1 MKRVFNFSA
10 GPATLPLDVLKEAQ
24 EELLD
29 FESSGMSI
37 MEISHR
43 SKPFEKVLEEAIA
56 DLRDLM
62 KIPENYKVIF
72 CQGGASTQF
81 AAVPMNLMKNK
92 KADYILSGLF
102 STKAYKE
109 GCLFGDCQVIASSK
123 DDNFTHIP
131 NLDNLPVREDADYVH
146 ICENNTVY
154 GTKFHKLPDTKGKPL
169 VADQSS
175 CFLSEPCDVSKYGV
189 IYAGVQKNVGPAG
202 LAIVIIREDLI
213 REDLDIVT
221 PTMLKWKTQVDVDSL
236 YNTPN
241 CFGIY
246 MCGKVFKWLK
256 KQGGLEEM
264 KKRNEE
270 KANYLYDYLDHSK
283 YIAVADKDSRSIMN
297 VTFKTND
304 PELDAL
310 FCEEAKKH
318 GIISIKGHRAV
329 GGMRAS
335 IYNAMTLEGV
345 KALVEFMKEF
355 EKEHLK

>member
-29 FESSGMSI
+29 FEGTGMSI
-37 MEISHR
+37 VEMSHR
-43 SKPFEKVLEEAIA
+43 TKPFEKVLDEAIS
-56 DLRDLM
+56 DLRDLL

-92 KADYILSGLF
+92 KADYILTGLF

-109 GCLFGDCQVIASSK
+109 GCIFGDCQVIASSK

-131 NLDNLPVREDADYVH
+131 NLANLPIREDADYIH

-221 PTMLKWKTQVDVDSL
+221 PTMLKWKTQTDANSL

-297 VTFKTND
+297 VTFTASSPSKAIE
-304 PELDAL
+304 PS
-310 FCEEAKKH
+310 EE
-318 GIISIKGHRAV
+318 
-329 GGMRAS
+329 
-335 IYNAMTLEGV
+335 
-345 KALVEFMKEF
+345 
-355 EKEHLK
+355 

>member
-1 MKRVFNFSA
+1 
-10 GPATLPLDVLKEAQ
+10 
-24 EELLD
+24 
-29 FESSGMSI
+29 
-37 MEISHR
+37 
-43 SKPFEKVLEEAIA
+43 
-56 DLRDLM
+56 
-62 KIPENYKVIF
+62 
-72 CQGGASTQF
+72 
-81 AAVPMNLMKNK
+81 
-92 KADYILSGLF
+92 
-102 STKAYKE
+102 
-109 GCLFGDCQVIASSK
+109 
-123 DDNFTHIP
+123 
-131 NLDNLPVREDADYVH
+131 
-146 ICENNTVY
+146 
-154 GTKFHKLPDTKGKPL
+154 
-169 VADQSS
+169 
-175 CFLSEPCDVSKYGV
+175 
-189 IYAGVQKNVGPAG
+189 VQKNVGPAG

-221 PTMLKWKTQVDVDSL
+221 PTMLKWKTQTDANSL

-355 EKEHLK
+355 EKEHL